1 MPHGRS
7 RLKYKKITILYLVSP
22 VQCVDDYV
30 FYLMN
35 ELIIEAESINEY
47 DVELNV
53 K

>member
-1 MPHGRS
+1 MVEAVQNTI
-7 RLKYKKITILYLVSP
+7 RLQILYLVTL

-35 ELIIEAESINEY
+35 ELIIDAQSIDEY
-47 DVELNV
+47 DVELNA